1 MTYATLVKK
10 LKKMEGE
17 HKRQFGGDTE
27 ESEVLAEAAAVIR
40 KIAGMETGKWLYSS
54 IKGYE
59 CSACG
64 FGITDDY
71 GRYRYCPGC
80 GAEMKRR

>member
-10 LKKMEGE
+10 LKQMEGE
-17 HKRQFGGDTE
+17 HKRQFGGATE

-40 KIAGMETGKWLYSS
+40 KIAGMETAMWVYDIGGGFS
-54 IKGYE
+54 

-64 FGITDDY
+64 FHEED
-71 GRYRYCPGC
+71 RSYRYCPGC
-80 GAEMKRR
+80 GAEMRRK